1 MNYVDIGSGKARLR
15 GFYFVSLVPNECNEI
30 SSFSPELQ
38 FVVDFLA
45 SKE

>member
-1 MNYVDIGSGKARLR
+1 MLILVSEGPGC
-15 GFYFVSLVPNECNEI
+15 GVFYFVSLVPNECNEI
-30 SSFSPELQ
+30 PSFSPELQ